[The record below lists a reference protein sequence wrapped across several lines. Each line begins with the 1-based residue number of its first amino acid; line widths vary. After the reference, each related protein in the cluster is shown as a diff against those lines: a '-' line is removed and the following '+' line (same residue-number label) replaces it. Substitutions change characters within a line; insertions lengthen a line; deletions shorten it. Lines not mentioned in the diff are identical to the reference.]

1 MHVEARMPLQ
11 PLIDPRVFMSGVIV
25 SNNVDV
31 EIGRALLV
39 DQCEKGEPFL
49 MTMARRE
56 VGDELAVEIIE
67 RGEQGQGAV
76 PYVIMGLGADVA
88 NAQRQTRLRA
98 LERLALRFLI
108 AAQHQGLLRRVQIK
122 PDHVP
127 ELLFKPLVVGQFE
140 GAREVRL
147 DVVGGPQPLHAC
159 RRDTDGARAIVRQ
172 LQRPR
177 SGGGVTARSSTCWAA
192 PSASHGLRPRPG
204 ASHNP
209 ASRSL
214 ANRPTQR
221 LTCRR
226 DIPRRS
232 AICCW
237 VSPSALS
244 RTSSERRRSRT
255 ETVLARAR
263 RRNSSASSGCNS
275 MRGRAMI
282 ASPNDRQMISSHPRV
297 CNLIYET
304 PH

>member
-11 PLIDPRVFMSGVIV
+11 PLIDPKVFMSGVIV

-108 AAQHQGLLRRVQIK
+108 AAQHQGLLRRVQIRPITSQNFCSNRLSLDSLK
-122 PDHVP
+122 V
-127 ELLFKPLVVGQFE
+127 
-140 GAREVRL
+140 RERCGL
-147 DVVGGPQPLHAC
+147 MSLAAHSRCTLAAEIP
-159 RRDTDGARAIVRQ
+159 TARAIVRQ

-204 ASHNP
+204 ASRNP